1 MYTICSTPAYA
12 GMAAVRRRISRISHI
27 RQFRLFVPAV
37 LALAASVSSA
47 GTGLSL
53 PEAQRLALQRTR
65 QLAVHELSA
74 DAARQMAVAAGQ
86 LPDPVLKAGID
97 NLPVSGGE
105 RFSLGADF
113 MTMRRIGISQELTS
127 IDKRR
132 RRAELYGEEAAKA
145 QAARNA
151 AAARIERDTALAWID
166 SHFARL
172 ARALA
177 ADQARQAG
185 DEALAAEAAY
195 RAGRGSLADV
205 AAAHGALAS
214 ARDSADEAAQRER
227 SAALVLRRWTGV
239 EAGGEGGVQLAAP
252 PAMDALRLDAASL
265 AGLLPQHPAIALLA
279 RQERIAQAEA
289 NVADAARKQ
298 DWSVEVAFQQR
309 GSGYSNMV
317 SVGVSVPLQWD
328 RAQRQGRELAAKLAL
343 AEAAKAEREETQR
356 SYQVEIQSMLG
367 EWESGRERSRRYA
380 EDVLPLARKRTEATL
395 AAYRGGKASLADLL
409 AARRAETDT
418 SLRSLQLQAQTAR
431 LWAQLNYVTPSGAG
445 HAQGEAK

>member
-151 AAARIERDTALAWID
+151 AVARIERDTALAWID

-265 AGLLPQHPAIALLA
+265 AGLLLQHPDIALLA

-317 SVGVSVPLQWD
+317 SVGISVPLQWD
-328 RAQRQGRELAAKLAL
+328 RPQRQDRELGAKLAL
-343 AEAAKAEREETQR
+343 AEAARAESEEARRAQLAGIR
-356 SYQVEIQSMLG
+356 ALLA
-367 EWESGRERSRRYA
+367 EWESDRERHQRF
-380 EDVLPLARKRTEATL
+380 EQEVLPLSRQRTEAAL
-395 AAYRGGKASLADLL
+395 AAYRGGKAALADVL
-409 AARRAETDT
+409 ASRRNELDAAMQA
-418 SLRSLQLQAQTAR
+418 LQLHAQTAR
-431 LWAQLNYVTPSGAG
+431 AWAQLNYLIPSGQAG
-445 HAQGEAK
+445 KDVK